1 MNLTNNM
8 TINNVII
15 KNLGMQPYRQTY
27 QAMHEFTQNRNLN
40 TDDEIWLVEHQPIF
54 TQGKVGKAEHILTKT
69 NIPVIQTDRGGQITY
84 HAPGQQIMYIL
95 LDIKRRKIGIRQIVS
110 YLENCVI
117 QTLAHYGITAYAKT
131 DAPGVYIDHKKIC
144 SLGLHIKNGCTL
156 HGLALNIDMDLTPF
170 KFINPCGFAGLQ
182 MTQLK
187 QYISQIDLN
196 QIRQLLTDNFIKQ
209 LPN

>member
-15 KNLGMQPYRQTY
+15 KNLGIQPYRQTY

-69 NIPVIQTDRGGQITY
+69 NIPIVQTDRGGQITY

-95 LDIKRRKIGIRQIVS
+95 LDIKRRKIGIRQVVS

-144 SLGLHIKNGCTL
+144 SLCLHIKHGCTL

-187 QYISQIDLN
+187 QYVSQIDLN